1 MVEGRVR
8 LSKEV
13 KNGLELLKHKRL
25 QRIKS
30 ESVSGA
36 SDVINMM
43 ARSGG
48 DALRVSAS
56 CGVRLQG
63 NAESFSRSNS
73 VSCEKDVFSKR
84 KVDKF
89 DTCDLEWAE
98 KIPECPVYCP
108 TKEEFEDPLVY
119 LQKIAPEASRYG
131 ICKIVS
137 PVVATVPAGVV
148 LMKEKV
154 GFKFTTR
161 VQPFRLAEWDT
172 DDRVTYFMSG
182 INYTFRDFEKMANK
196 VFARRYYSAGCL
208 SATYLEK
215 EFWHEIAY
223 GKTESVEYAC
233 DVEGSAFSSSPSD
246 PLGSSKWNLER
257 FSRLPKSTLRLLET
271 AIPGVTDPMLYI
283 GMLFSMFAWHV
294 EDHYLYSINYHHCGA
309 SKTWYSI
316 PGQAALKFEKVV
328 KEHVYTNDIL
338 SVDGEDGAFDAL
350 LGKTT
355 LFPPSIL
362 LKHDVPVYKAVQ
374 KPGEFVITFPRA
386 YHAGFSHGFNCGEA
400 VNFAIGDW
408 FPLGAVAS
416 LRYAHLNRMP
426 LLPHEELLC
435 KEAMLLYTGLE
446 LEDLD
451 YSPADLASHHCIKVS
466 FVKLMRFLHRA
477 RWSAMKSRA
486 CASISPNYY
495 RTIVCT
501 LCKRDCYVGFIN
513 CNCYAHP
520 VCLRHDIK
528 SLDFPCGS
536 CHGLFLRDDVGEMEA
551 AAKKF
556 EQDDAISKEIEQRPE
571 NCDDLY
577 SYPLSTKLLTDVED
591 GYFPYCEINVASS
604 PGIAAINTTMGEPP
618 GHISSMNYD
627 SGNFPTE
634 LTDAFAT
641 STSCAILEQVGSS
654 PKNVQIVANQVRTNV
669 KRFPEEASENT
680 HESSASC
687 LSREDRPSILLD
699 YVHEPVNRSIMD
711 EDGDSSDSQIFRVK
725 RHSFLKVDKRFG
737 NDTMS
742 SKNSE
747 QQGFK
752 RLKKL
757 QHEGSCK
764 QPVPSESE
772 CCRNDKPNHNINR
785 SSYSKE
791 APNIGADRFGRGS
804 LPIPISIRY
813 KKLDGEAEMSRQQDH
828 QRNDRLRQELGKSKR
843 EPPTEIGPKRLKVR
857 GPVYRCAETDGLQN
871 WGKLHRRSSDSCGV
885 SLSATKSRIW
895 LSFGGISQQRPFCLW
910 LFGVHGRSS
919 VLLVILGSR
928 NGSPLWPF
936 VSNQFM
942 SMQHGGVLYG
952 PPPCSHME
960 AVVATPCYKFISRCT
975 NDIVLFH
982 SSVMLRFQIVFC
994 FSNVF

>member
-13 KNGLELLKHKRL
+13 KNGLESLKRKRL
-25 QRIKS
+25 QQIKS
-30 ESVSGA
+30 ESASGA
-36 SDVINMM
+36 SDVINIM

-56 CGVRLQG
+56 GGVRLQG
-63 NAESFSRSNS
+63 NAEPSSRSNG
-73 VSCEKDVFSKR
+73 VSCEKDVFSKH

-89 DTCDLEWAE
+89 DTNDLEWTE

-119 LQKIAPEASRYG
+119 LQKIASEASRYG

-172 DDRVTYFMSG
+172 DDRVTFFMSG
-182 INYTFRDFEKMANK
+182 INYSFRDFERMANK
-196 VFARRYYSAGCL
+196 VFARRYYSAGYL
-208 SATYLEK
+208 STTYLEK

-309 SKTWYSI
+309 SKTWYGI
-316 PGQAALKFEKVV
+316 PGHAALNFEKVV

-338 SVDGEDGAFDAL
+338 CADGEDGAFDVL

-362 LKHDVPVYKAVQ
+362 LEHDVPVYKAVQ

-400 VNFAIGDW
+400 VNFAVGDW

-416 LRYAHLNRMP
+416 LRYAHLNRVP
-426 LLPHEELLC
+426 LLPHEELIC

-446 LEDLD
+446 QEELD
-451 YSPADLASHHCIKVS
+451 FSLADLASHQCIKIS
-466 FVKLMRFLHRA
+466 FIKLIRFLHRA
-477 RWSAMKSRA
+477 RWSVLKSKA

-495 RTIVCT
+495 GTVVCT
-501 LCKRDCYVGFIN
+501 LCKRDCYVAFIN
-513 CNCYAHP
+513 CSCYAHP

-536 CHGLFLRDDVGEMEA
+536 YYGLFLRDDIGEMEA

-556 EQDDAISKEIEQRPE
+556 ERDDAISKEIVQQDE
-571 NCDDLY
+571 NGDDLY
-577 SYPLSTKLLTDVED
+577 LYPQSNKLQTDVED
-591 GYFPYCEINVASS
+591 GYFPYCEINVALS
-604 PGIAAINTTMGEPP
+604 PEIAAINIAMGEPL
-618 GHISSMNYD
+618 GHISSTNHD
-627 SGNFPTE
+627 SGKFQTE
-634 LTDAFAT
+634 LTDAFSSFAT
-641 STSCAILEQVGSS
+641 STPCTILEQVGSS
-654 PKNVQIVANQVRTNV
+654 PKNVQRVANQVSINGI
-669 KRFPEEASENT
+669 RFAEEISENT
-680 HESSASC
+680 HESSTSC
-687 LSREDRPSILLD
+687 LSRE
-699 YVHEPVNRSIMD
+699 PVTRSVLD
-711 EDGDSSDSQIFRVK
+711 EDSDSSGSHIFRRVK
-725 RHSFLKVDKRFG
+725 RPSFLKFERKFG
-737 NDTMS
+737 NDTVS

-747 QQGFK
+747 QQGLK

-757 QHEGSCK
+757 QDEGRCEQS
-764 QPVPSESE
+764 VPSKW
-772 CCRNDKPNHNINR
+772 CRSDEPKRNVNR
-785 SSYSKE
+785 SSYCKE
-791 APNIGADRFGRGS
+791 APNIGVMDRFGRGA
-804 LPIPISIRY
+804 LPIPITIKY
-813 KKLDGEAEMSRQQDH
+813 KKLDSEAEMSRH
-828 QRNDRLRQELGKSKR
+828 QEHHRNDWFRQELGKSKR
-843 EPPTEIGPKRLKVR
+843 EPPSEIGPKRLKV
-857 GPVYRCAETDGLQN
+857 GPNISRFRKQTGLKFRRAETDGPP
-871 WGKLHRRSSDSCGV
+871 KLGQIARPSSDSCGEV
-885 SLSATKSRIW
+885 FSR
-895 LSFGGISQQRPFCLW
+895 LW
-910 LFGVHGRSS
+910 HRRTNQPHEKEK
-919 VLLVILGSR
+919 LG
-928 NGSPLWPF
+928 
-936 VSNQFM
+936 
-942 SMQHGGVLYG
+942 
-952 PPPCSHME
+952 
-960 AVVATPCYKFISRCT
+960 
-975 NDIVLFH
+975 
-982 SSVMLRFQIVFC
+982 
-994 FSNVF
+994 